1 MPYDSSLDQC
11 LFSKNY
17 ENEAG
22 RLTVGVYTY
31 NNGPKKLQ
39 ISRETRGAEGDF
51 KFSKMGRLAK
61 EELQALL
68 PFLQE
73 ALEHMGE

>member
-1 MPYDSSLDQC
+1 MPYDASMDQC

-17 ENEAG
+17 ENDMG
-22 RLTVGVYTY
+22 RLTVGVHSY

-39 ISRETRGAEGDF
+39 ISRETRGTEGEF
-51 KFSKMGRLAK
+51 KFAKMGRLAK
-61 EELQALL
+61 EELQAIL

-73 ALEHMGE
+73 ALKNMD

>member
-1 MPYDSSLDQC
+1 MPYDVNLDQC

-17 ENEAG
+17 ETETG
-22 RLTVGVYTY
+22 RLTVGVYSY

-39 ISRETRGAEGDF
+39 ISRETRGGEGEL
-51 KFSKMGRLAK
+51 KFAKMGRLTK
-61 EELQALL
+61 EEIQAIF

-73 ALEHMGE
+73 AIKNMD

>member
-1 MPYDSSLDQC
+1 MPYDASLDQC

-17 ENEAG
+17 ENDAG
-22 RLTVGVYTY
+22 RLTVGVYSY

-39 ISRETRGAEGDF
+39 ISRETRGSEGEF
-51 KFSKMGRLAK
+51 KFSKMGRLSK

-73 ALEHMGE
+73 AVDKMG

>member
-1 MPYDSSLDQC
+1 MPYDASMDQC
-11 LFSKNY
+11 VFSKNF
-17 ENEAG
+17 ENETG
-22 RLTVGVYTY
+22 RLTVGIYSY

-39 ISRETRGAEGDF
+39 ISRETRSGEGEL
-51 KFSKMGRLAK
+51 KFAKMGRLAK

-73 ALEHMGE
+73 ALNNMD